1 MWFNKDVEDT
11 VKNLNSNII
20 NGLSSSDAKSRLEK
34 NGPNKLA
41 GKKKKS
47 IIQLFFSQIN
57 DVMIYI
63 LIIAAIISA
72 FMGEI
77 SDAIIILIVILVNA
91 IIGVVQE
98 SKAEKAL
105 EALKNMSTPKALVK
119 RDGEI
124 IEIPSE
130 EVVLGDIVIIDAG
143 RYIPADLR
151 LIESA
156 NLKIEES
163 AFTGESL
170 PAEKI
175 ATTLNS
181 EGDVPIGDQN
191 NMAFMSTLA
200 TYGRGTGIVVA
211 TGMDTQIGKIAKML
225 DAEEDDTTPLQKKL
239 AELGK
244 VLGFAAV
251 GISLVMFIVSMLQ
264 GRDFM
269 EMFMTSISLAVAAIP
284 EGLPAI
290 VAIVL
295 ALGVQRMIKEN
306 AIIRKLPAV
315 ETLGSVNI
323 ICSVVATGMDT
334 QIGKIAKML
343 DAEEDDT
350 TPLQKKLAEL
360 GKVLGFAAVG
370 ISLVMFIVSMLQG
383 RDFMEMF
390 MTSISLAVA
399 AIPEGL
405 PAIVA
410 IVLALGVQR
419 MIKENAIIRKLP
431 AVETL
436 GSVNIICSDKTGTLT
451 INKMTVKK
459 YFANEK
465 LKNLDEVD
473 IKESTSKLLVEGM
486 ILCNDATSKDGSQT
500 GDPTE
505 IALLDVGNKFNIF
518 KENLNSIHKRVNEI
532 PFDSDRKLMTTVNK
546 YDNKDF
552 VFTKGAIDS
561 ILKISSKILING
573 SIQDFSDEL
582 KANILNASNEMSD
595 EALRVLALGYKII
608 ENEHIEIDS
617 LEKDLI
623 FVGLMGMIDP
633 PRVEVKDSIVKS
645 KNAGIR
651 TIMITG
657 DHKNT
662 AVAIAKELG
671 IAENISQAM
680 SGSEIDNYT
689 DEEFAKIVNNFRV
702 FARVSPEHKV
712 KIVKAFKSH
721 GNIVSM
727 TGDGVNDAPSLK
739 AADIGVAM
747 GITGTDV
754 AKGAADMV
762 LTDDNFTTI
771 VKAVEEGRNIFN
783 NIKKSILFLLS
794 CNLGE
799 VVALFFAILFNWAT
813 PLLPIHILWVNLIT
827 DSFPALS
834 LGVDPGDES
843 VMDKNPRNPK
853 ESLFSGRMGKLL
865 VINGVLIGVTTLF
878 AFKLGEN
885 LYPDSLR
892 HAQTMAFVVL
902 SVSQLFFSFAMRNE
916 TKSLFQVG
924 IFKNKWLI
932 GSLILGIVL
941 QFLVISIP
949 FVASIFKVYSLTLK
963 DWIMVIG
970 ISLIPFVINEIIKIF
985 FRSND
990 KNKA

>member
-1 MWFNKDVEDT
+1 MWFNKSSEEII
-11 VKNLNSNII
+11 KELSSNVI
-20 NGLSSSDAKSRLEK
+20 NGLSSADAKLILEK
-34 NGPNKLA
+34 NGPNKLQ

-47 IIQLFFSQIN
+47 TFQLFLSQIN
-57 DVMIYI
+57 DAMIYI
-63 LIIAAIISA
+63 LLVAAVISA
-72 FMGEI
+72 IVGEI
-77 SDAIIILIVILVNA
+77 SDAIIILIVIFVNA
-91 IIGVVQE
+91 IIGVIQE

-105 EALKNMSTPKALVK
+105 EALKSMSTPKALVK
-119 RDGEI
+119 RDGSI

-130 EVVLGDIVIIDAG
+130 EVVVGDIVIIDAG

-163 AFTGESL
+163 AFTGESV
-170 PAEKI
+170 PAEK
-175 ATTLNS
+175 NS
-181 EGDVPIGDQN
+181 DIINKENDVPIGDQH

-200 TYGRGTGIVVA
+200 TYGRGTGIVIA

-225 DAEEDDTTPLQKKL
+225 DAEDENTTPLQKKL
-239 AELGK
+239 AQLGK
-244 VLGFAAV
+244 TLGFAAV
-251 GISLVMFIVSMLQ
+251 GISIVMFIVSMFQ
-264 GRDFM
+264 GRDFL

-306 AIIRKLPAV
+306 AIIRKLP
-315 ETLGSVNI
+315 S
-323 ICSVVATGMDT
+323 
-334 QIGKIAKML
+334 
-343 DAEEDDT
+343 
-350 TPLQKKLAEL
+350 
-360 GKVLGFAAVG
+360 
-370 ISLVMFIVSMLQG
+370 
-383 RDFMEMF
+383 
-390 MTSISLAVA
+390 
-399 AIPEGL
+399 
-405 PAIVA
+405 
-410 IVLALGVQR
+410 
-419 MIKENAIIRKLP
+419 
-431 AVETL
+431 VETL

-459 YFANEK
+459 FYINGET
-465 LKNLDEVD
+465 KNLEEID
-473 IKESTSKLLVEGM
+473 IKNDESKLLVDGM
-486 ILCNDATSKDGSQT
+486 ILCNDATSKDGVQT

-505 IALLDVGNKFNIF
+505 VALIDVGNKINIF
-518 KENLNSIHKRVNEI
+518 KEDLNKSHKRVNEI
-532 PFDSDRKLMTTVNK
+532 PFDSDRKLMTTVNT
-546 YDNKDF
+546 YDKGFN

-561 ILKISSKILING
+561 ILKISNKILING
-573 SIQDFSDEL
+573 EIKDFTKEEKEKVL
-582 KANILNASNEMSD
+582 MASNLMSD
-595 EALRVLALGYKII
+595 DALRVLALGYKVIDT
-608 ENEHIEIDS
+608 EHVAIDD

-633 PRVEVKDSIVKS
+633 PREEVKGSIQVS

-671 IAENISQAM
+671 IANDISEAM
-680 SGSEIDNYT
+680 SGSEIDTYS
-689 DEEFAKIVNNFRV
+689 DEEFTKIVNNYRV

-712 KIVKAFKSH
+712 KIVKAFKAH

-771 VKAVEEGRNIFN
+771 VSAVEEGRNIFN

-799 VVALFFAILFNWAT
+799 VVALFVAILLNWAA

-834 LGVDPGDES
+834 LGVDPGDKG
-843 VMDKNPRNPK
+843 VMDLPPRNPK
-853 ESLFSGRMGKLL
+853 ESLFAGRMGKLL
-865 VINGVLIGVTTLF
+865 ILNGILIGITTLF
-878 AFKLGEN
+878 AFVLGEY

-902 SVSQLFFSFAMRNE
+902 SVSQLFYSLAMRNE

-924 IFKNKWLI
+924 VFKNKWLI
-932 GSLILGIVL
+932 GSVLLGILL
-941 QFLVISIP
+941 QLAIITIP
-949 FVASIFKVYSLTLK
+949 FTASVFKVYPLTLT
-963 DWIMVIG
+963 DWGIVIL

-985 FRSND
+985 FRMKD
-990 KNKA
+990 KK

>member
-1 MWFNKDVEDT
+1 MWFNKSSEEII
-11 VKNLNSNII
+11 KELSSNVI
-20 NGLSSSDAKSRLEK
+20 NGLSSADAKLILEK
-34 NGPNKLA
+34 NGPNKLQ

-47 IIQLFFSQIN
+47 TFQLFLSQIN
-57 DVMIYI
+57 DAMIYI
-63 LIIAAIISA
+63 LLVAAVISA
-72 FMGEI
+72 IVGEI
-77 SDAIIILIVILVNA
+77 SDAIIILIVIFVNA
-91 IIGVVQE
+91 IIGVIQE

-105 EALKNMSTPKALVK
+105 EALKSMSTPKALVK
-119 RDGEI
+119 RDGSI

-130 EVVLGDIVIIDAG
+130 EVVVGDIVIIDAG

-163 AFTGESL
+163 AFTGESV
-170 PAEKI
+170 PAEK
-175 ATTLNS
+175 NS
-181 EGDVPIGDQN
+181 DIINEENDVPIGDQH

-200 TYGRGTGIVVA
+200 TYGRGTGIVIA

-225 DAEEDDTTPLQKKL
+225 DAEDENTTPLQKKL
-239 AELGK
+239 AQLGK
-244 VLGFAAV
+244 TLGFAAV
-251 GISLVMFIVSMLQ
+251 GISIVMFIVSMFQ
-264 GRDFM
+264 GRDFL

-306 AIIRKLPAV
+306 AIIRKLP
-315 ETLGSVNI
+315 S
-323 ICSVVATGMDT
+323 
-334 QIGKIAKML
+334 
-343 DAEEDDT
+343 
-350 TPLQKKLAEL
+350 
-360 GKVLGFAAVG
+360 
-370 ISLVMFIVSMLQG
+370 
-383 RDFMEMF
+383 
-390 MTSISLAVA
+390 
-399 AIPEGL
+399 
-405 PAIVA
+405 
-410 IVLALGVQR
+410 
-419 MIKENAIIRKLP
+419 
-431 AVETL
+431 VETL

-459 YFANEK
+459 FYINGET
-465 LKNLDEVD
+465 KNLEEID
-473 IKESTSKLLVEGM
+473 IKNDESKLLVDGM
-486 ILCNDATSKDGSQT
+486 ILCNDATSKDGVQT

-505 IALLDVGNKFNIF
+505 VALIDVGNKINIF
-518 KENLNSIHKRVNEI
+518 KEDLNKAHKRVNEI
-532 PFDSDRKLMTTVNK
+532 PFDSDRKLMTTVNT
-546 YDNKDF
+546 YDKVFN

-561 ILKISSKILING
+561 ILKISNKILING
-573 SIQDFSDEL
+573 EIKDFTKEEKEKVL
-582 KANILNASNEMSD
+582 MASNLMSD
-595 EALRVLALGYKII
+595 DALRVLALGYKVIDT
-608 ENEHIEIDS
+608 EHVAIDD

-633 PRVEVKDSIVKS
+633 PREEVKGSIQVS

-671 IAENISQAM
+671 IANDISEAM
-680 SGSEIDNYT
+680 SGSEIDTYS
-689 DEEFAKIVNNFRV
+689 DEEFTKIVNNYRV

-771 VKAVEEGRNIFN
+771 VSAVEEGRNIFN

-799 VVALFFAILFNWAT
+799 VVALFVAILLNWAA

-834 LGVDPGDES
+834 LGVDPGDKG
-843 VMDKNPRNPK
+843 VMDLPPRNPK
-853 ESLFSGRMGKLL
+853 ESLFAGRMGKLL
-865 VINGVLIGVTTLF
+865 ILNGILIGITTLF
-878 AFKLGEN
+878 AFVLGEY

-902 SVSQLFFSFAMRNE
+902 SVSQLFYSLSMRNE

-924 IFKNKWLI
+924 VFKNKWLI
-932 GSLILGIVL
+932 GSILLGILL
-941 QFLVISIP
+941 QLTIITIP
-949 FVASIFKVYSLTLK
+949 FTATIFKVYSLTLK
-963 DWIMVIG
+963 DWGIVIL

-985 FRSND
+985 FRMKD
-990 KNKA
+990 KK

>member
-1 MWFNKDVEDT
+1 MWFNKSSEEI
-11 VKNLNSNII
+11 VKELSSNVI
-20 NGLSSSDAKSRLEK
+20 NGLSSEEARVRLEK
-34 NGPNKLA
+34 NGLNKLQ

-47 IIQLFFSQIN
+47 IFQLFFAQIN

-63 LIIAAIISA
+63 LLVAAIISA
-72 FMGEI
+72 IVGEI
-77 SDAIIILIVILVNA
+77 SDAIIILIVIFVNA
-91 IIGVVQE
+91 IIGVIQE

-119 RDGEI
+119 RDGAI
-124 IEIPSE
+124 IEIASE
-130 EVVLGDIVIIDAG
+130 EVVVGDIVIIDAG

-163 AFTGESL
+163 AFTGESV
-170 PAEKI
+170 PAEK
-175 ATTLNS
+175 NS
-181 EGDVPIGDQN
+181 AIIKEETDVPIGDQH

-200 TYGRGTGIVVA
+200 TYGRGTGIVIA

-225 DAEEDDTTPLQKKL
+225 DEEDENTTPLQKKL
-239 AELGK
+239 AQLGK
-244 VLGFAAV
+244 ILGFAAV
-251 GISLVMFIVSMLQ
+251 GISIVMFIVSMFQ
-264 GRDFM
+264 GRDFL

-306 AIIRKLPAV
+306 AIIRKLP
-315 ETLGSVNI
+315 S
-323 ICSVVATGMDT
+323 
-334 QIGKIAKML
+334 
-343 DAEEDDT
+343 
-350 TPLQKKLAEL
+350 
-360 GKVLGFAAVG
+360 
-370 ISLVMFIVSMLQG
+370 
-383 RDFMEMF
+383 
-390 MTSISLAVA
+390 
-399 AIPEGL
+399 
-405 PAIVA
+405 
-410 IVLALGVQR
+410 
-419 MIKENAIIRKLP
+419 
-431 AVETL
+431 VETL

-459 YFANEK
+459 YYVNGEV
-465 LKNLDEVD
+465 KNLDEID
-473 IKESTSKLLVEGM
+473 IKNGESKLLVDGM
-486 ILCNDATSKDGSQT
+486 ILCNDATSKDGIQT

-505 IALLDVGNKFNIF
+505 VALIDVGNKINIF
-518 KENLNSIHKRVNEI
+518 KEDLNEAHKRVNEI
-532 PFDSDRKLMTTVNK
+532 PFDSDRKLMTTVNT
-546 YDNKDF
+546 YDKGFN

-561 ILKISSKILING
+561 ILKISNKILING
-573 SIQDFSDEL
+573 EIKGFTKEEKEKVL
-582 KANILNASNEMSD
+582 EASNSMSD
-595 EALRVLALGYKII
+595 DALRVLALGYKVI
-608 ENEHIEIDS
+608 ETDHVAIDE

-633 PRVEVKDSIVKS
+633 PREEVKGSIQVS

-671 IAENISQAM
+671 IASDISEAM
-680 SGSEIDNYT
+680 SGSEIDTYS
-689 DEEFAKIVNNFRV
+689 DEEFTKIVNNYRV

-712 KIVKAFKSH
+712 KIVKAFKAH

-771 VKAVEEGRNIFN
+771 VSAVEEGRNIFN

-799 VVALFFAILFNWAT
+799 IVALFVAILLNWPA

-834 LGVDPGDES
+834 LGVDPGDKG
-843 VMDKNPRNPK
+843 VMDLPPRNPK
-853 ESLFSGRMGKLL
+853 ESLFAGRMGKLL
-865 VINGVLIGVTTLF
+865 ILNGVLIGANTLF
-878 AFKLGEN
+878 AFVLGEY

-902 SVSQLFFSFAMRNE
+902 SVSQLFYSLAMRNE

-924 IFKNKWLI
+924 VFKNKWLI
-932 GSLILGIVL
+932 GSVLFGILIQLAI
-941 QFLVISIP
+941 ITIP
-949 FVASIFKVYSLTLK
+949 FTASVFKVYRLAFK
-963 DWIMVIG
+963 DWVIVIL
-970 ISLIPFVINEIIKIF
+970 ISLIPFVINEIIKVF
-985 FRSND
+985 FRIKD
-990 KNKA
+990 RK

>member
-200 TYGRGTGIVVA
+200 TYGRGTGI
-211 TGMDTQIGKIAKML
+211 
-225 DAEEDDTTPLQKKL
+225 
-239 AELGK
+239 
-244 VLGFAAV
+244 
-251 GISLVMFIVSMLQ
+251 
-264 GRDFM
+264 
-269 EMFMTSISLAVAAIP
+269 
-284 EGLPAI
+284 
-290 VAIVL
+290 
-295 ALGVQRMIKEN
+295 
-306 AIIRKLPAV
+306 
-315 ETLGSVNI
+315 
-323 ICSVVATGMDT
+323 VVATGMDT

>member
-244 VLGFAAV
+244 VLGFAA
-251 GISLVMFIVSMLQ
+251 I
-264 GRDFM
+264 
-269 EMFMTSISLAVAAIP
+269 
-284 EGLPAI
+284 
-290 VAIVL
+290 
-295 ALGVQRMIKEN
+295 
-306 AIIRKLPAV
+306 
-315 ETLGSVNI
+315 
-323 ICSVVATGMDT
+323 
-334 QIGKIAKML
+334 
-343 DAEEDDT
+343 
-350 TPLQKKLAEL
+350 
-360 GKVLGFAAVG
+360 G